1 MQRINEDIKT
11 GNFGQVYLLYGKE
24 AYLRKQY
31 KDKLSAA
38 LLGDGDAM
46 NLHYFEGKDISVGEI
61 IDLAETMPFFADRR
75 TIVVENSGLFKS
87 GGEQLAEYMGQIAPT
102 TCFVFVEQEVD
113 KRSKMYKAV
122 QNQGHLA
129 QFEEQD
135 ETTLKRWVAS
145 ILKKEDKKISEN
157 TANYLLS
164 KTGTDME
171 NIRMELEKLVCYCLD
186 REVITVEDIDAICTN
201 RVTSHIFEMINAIA
215 EGKQTKA
222 LDLYYELLALKEPP
236 MRILFLI
243 ARQCNM
249 LLQVKELKSKGFD
262 NKRIG
267 ERLGIPSFVAGKNVS
282 QAARFKVDE
291 LKRAVNQC
299 VEAEEAVKTGRMN
312 DVMSVE
318 VLIMS
323 VLRA

>member
-38 LLGDGDAM
+38 LLGEGDAM
-46 NLHYFEGKDISVGEI
+46 NLHYYEGKDISMGEI

-75 TIVVENSGLFKS
+75 TIVIENSGLFKS
-87 GGEQLAEYMGQIAPT
+87 GGEQLAEYIGQIAPT
-102 TCFVFVEQEVD
+102 TFFVFVEQDVD
-113 KRSKMYKAV
+113 KRSKMFKAV
-122 QNQGHLA
+122 QNHGHLA
-129 QFEEQD
+129 QFDEQD
-135 ETTLKRWVAS
+135 ETTLKRWVGS
-145 ILKKEDKKISEN
+145 ILKKEGKKISEN
-157 TANYLLS
+157 TANYLLA

-171 NIRMELEKLVCYCLD
+171 NIRMELEKLVCYCLN
-186 REVITVEDIDAICTN
+186 REVITAEDVDTICTN

-222 LDLYYELLALKEPP
+222 LELYYELLALKEPP

-243 ARQCNM
+243 AKQCNT
-249 LLQVKELKSKGFD
+249 LLQVKELKNKGFD

-282 QAARFKVDE
+282 QAARFKVAD
-291 LKRAVNQC
+291 LKKAVNQC

-323 VLRA
+323 VLRE

>member
-11 GNFGQVYLLYGKE
+11 GNFSSVYLLYGKE

-38 LLGDGDAM
+38 LLGEGDAM
-46 NLHYFEGKDISVGEI
+46 NLHYYEGKDISVGEI

-102 TCFVFVEQEVD
+102 TCFVFVEAEVD
-113 KRSKMYKAV
+113 KRSKMFKAV

-129 QFEEQD
+129 IFEEQD

-145 ILKKEDKKISEN
+145 ILKKENKKISEN

-186 REVITVEDIDAICTN
+186 REVITSEDIDVICTN
-201 RVTSHIFEMINAIA
+201 RVTSHIFDMLDAIS
-215 EGKQTKA
+215 EGKQKKA

-249 LLQVKELKSKGFD
+249 LLQVKELKAKGFD

-267 ERLGIPSFVAGKNVS
+267 EKLKIPSFVAGKNVS
-282 QAARFKVDE
+282 QATRFKVDD
-291 LKRAVNQC
+291 LKNAVHQC
-299 VEAEEAVKTGRMN
+299 VEAEEAVKMGRMN

-323 VLRA
+323 VLCK